1 MELITETGRTIDE
14 AEPGELIIGPDGSA
28 FLGVIDEEA
37 ATVAGIEAGG
47 ICANVGAVRH
57 TERGHINEITS
68 SGYSGAAEFIY
79 DVVHN
84 YERIYDGTDGSILLT
99 KYLGHHHAIAAIE
112 LSQDE
117 AGVYRTK
124 TAWTLREK
132 KLSKKKLLYVRSE
145 P

>member
-1 MELITETGRTIDE
+1 MITTESGRPIEE
-14 AEPGELIIGPDGSA
+14 ASPSEMLIGPDGLKTLGTIDETAARSA
-28 FLGVIDEEA
+28 GVI
-37 ATVAGIEAGG
+37 AGEIW
-47 ICANVGAVRH
+47 ANVGAVRH
-57 TERGHINEITS
+57 AERGHLNEFLT
-68 SGYSGAAEFIY
+68 SGYLNGAEFIY
-79 DVVHN
+79 DVVHG

-99 KYLGHHHAIAAIE
+99 KYLGHHYAIAAIE

-117 AGVYRTK
+117 AEAYRVK